1 MYPTAKQEAKCFIL
15 CQRITAMFLPIWIV
29 RLDERNGEIFILAGE
44 EMAIVINPDGEW
56 EFDNEA

>member
-1 MYPTAKQEAKCFIL
+1 
-15 CQRITAMFLPIWIV
+15 MFLPIWIV